1 MIGQVK
7 TIDGQKI
14 VVPISGSIPTG
25 NPVGTLLSRANG
37 QVPRNYLECDGSTFN
52 AGQYPALY
60 LYLGTNVLPER
71 FDHTKLGDIEEIT
84 IGTSS
89 ATATTMPYDGV
100 IDMYMLTD
108 YTAQNVYVN
117 GVLIQQFKANYGST
131 ATYIG
136 TSFEVKKGDVV
147 YVTGTTVKKY
157 ARWYKHHLYIK
168 AVDGVDISDEDTFLV
183 TVKNFIE
190 EKNSYSTT
198 EMLTGGKWID
208 GKPIYRKVLEFN
220 SETTLAEGGTNF
232 TLATLGLS
240 DIDNIF
246 NIYAFN
252 TTGSKT
258 TKRRFSNIPF
268 YWYSDTTL
276 QLRAPTSITGYFLGL
291 IIEYTKTTD

>member
-1 MIGQVK
+1 MIAQVK
-7 TIDGQKI
+7 DNGGTKTLEQ
-14 VVPISGSIPTG
+14 ISGSIPTG

-52 AGQYPALY
+52 EGQYPALY

-89 ATATTMPYDGV
+89 ATAITMPYDGV

-157 ARWYKHHLYIK
+157 VRWYKHHLYIK
-168 AVDGVDISDEDTFLV
+168 AVDGVDISNEDTFLD
-183 TVKNFIE
+183 TVKNFVQ

-208 GKPIYRKVLEFN
+208 GKPIYRKSWTGLDYNYTAHSWVTIPNVTINNLDKIVGGFSIRSSDGAYLSGMGFRKTGTNAVQYLN
-220 SETTLAEGGTNF
+220 SEGF
-232 TLATLGLS
+232 SAT
-240 DIDNIF
+240 DI
-246 NIYAFN
+246 
-252 TTGSKT
+252 
-258 TKRRFSNIPF
+258 
-268 YWYSDTTL
+268 
-276 QLRAPTSITGYFLGL
+276 L
-291 IIEYTKTTD
+291 ILEYTKTTD